1 MIASI
6 LLALLLATIVVAQ
19 QSGTRGAAS
28 VPLLQSTN
36 GLNVQDG
43 TEGDNSPQHSNR
55 GPPSGSG
62 SRSPRTSQGEIGNF
76 CDTGSS
82 GTFSFSTPCTSIE
95 NYCSVPTG
103 KCDVGEAGTCQ
114 ERPQACTT
122 TELEELELTEWDLVC
137 GCDRNTYGN
146 ECIAALEGVNVWHEG
161 ECESGNACTDE
172 NPCTNTDKYF
182 CKFPPGVFLLTLL
195 YLLYLVYDSSL
206 LNFFYSIPIY

>member
-6 LLALLLATIVVAQ
+6 LLASLLATAAVAQ
-19 QSGTRGAAS
+19 QVGTRGAAS
-28 VPLLQSTN
+28 VLLQNSN

-43 TEGDNSPQHSNR
+43 SDGYNGPQHTNR

-62 SRSPRTSQGEIGNF
+62 SRSPRTSDSEIGTF
-76 CDTGSS
+76 CDTGS
-82 GTFSFSTPCTSIE
+82 GDIFSFSTPCTSIE

-103 KCDVGEAGTCQ
+103 KCDAGEAGTCQ
-114 ERPQACTT
+114 ERPQRCDT
-122 TELEELELTEWDLVC
+122 TELEELELVEWDLVC

-146 ECIAALEGVNVWHEG
+146 ECIAAFEGVNVWHEG

-182 CKFPPGVFLLTLL
+182 CKFPPGVL
-195 YLLYLVYDSSL
+195 
-206 LNFFYSIPIY
+206 